1 MSESRSRVRIPLQVS
16 RGCVVASIQVDLSE
30 AVLRTFRQ
38 DLLELIHSTG
48 SSGVILDVSGVEI
61 MDADDFDAIRRSMA
75 MAELMGARCIVS
87 GLRPGV
93 VSALIDLDVDS
104 EGVDAV
110 LNLDEAFRRMDEML
124 GRVEVDQ
131 DTDETEAGE
140 IEEEPADIDGDAT
153 LDDSNTDSL

>member
-1 MSESRSRVRIPLQVS
+1 MRESRSQVRIPLQVS
-16 RGCVVASIQVDLSE
+16 RGCVVASIQVDLTE

-38 DLLELIHSTG
+38 DLLELIHSSG

-61 MDADDFDAIRRSMA
+61 MDADDFDAVRRSMA

-124 GRVEVDQ
+124 GRVEVGQ

-140 IEEEPADIDGDAT
+140 IEEAPADIDGDST
-153 LDDSNTDSL
+153 LDDSNTDSF